1 MESAIVSASSISSYI
16 NVSCTISLITV
27 SPPHWLYPVVQGE
40 GHHSLSSLFIV
51 FLPPHSLNRFTL
63 SPPFSSRFSPPCFFP
78 SFLSLPL
85 QVPSLHLILYTPPP
99 FTPFLILPSCLF
111 ASHGD
116 ASLAAPM
123 KQVNFLPARRM
134 NKSPWLCSER
144 WGYLSKW
151 SVSSSAQRH
160 RLSFF
165 LGGGLQEEKEM
176 EKTIAKEGCKKEVN
190 ESARGG
196 GEIGG
201 RG

>member
-27 SPPHWLYPVVQGE
+27 SPPHWLYPLVQRE

-63 SPPFSSRFSPPCFFP
+63 SPLFSPRFSPPCFIP
-78 SFLSLPL
+78 SFLSLSH
-85 QVPSLHLILYTPPP
+85 SLYPTHPP
-99 FTPFLILPSCLF
+99 FTPFLILPSCLL

-116 ASLAAPM
+116 ASQAAPM

-151 SVSSSAQRH
+151 SVSSSAQRR
-160 RLSFF
+160 RLFSFR
-165 LGGGLQEEKEM
+165 
-176 EKTIAKEGCKKEVN
+176 T
-190 ESARGG
+190 
-196 GEIGG
+196 
-201 RG
+201 